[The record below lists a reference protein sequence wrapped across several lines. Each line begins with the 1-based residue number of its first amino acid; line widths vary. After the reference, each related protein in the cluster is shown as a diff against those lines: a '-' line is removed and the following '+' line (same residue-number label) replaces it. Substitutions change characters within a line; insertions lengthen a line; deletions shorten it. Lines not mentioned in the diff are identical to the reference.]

1 MARAKNNKAKYY
13 KVWDK
18 ENGKYKG
25 IWRIAPPQ
33 IKMNSLFRYEELSEE
48 MELYYET
55 LRQEKILKGYI
66 N

>member
-1 MARAKNNKAKYY
+1 MARVMNKKAKYY

-48 MELYYET
+48 MELYYES
-55 LRQEKILKGYI
+55 LRQEKLLRGYI